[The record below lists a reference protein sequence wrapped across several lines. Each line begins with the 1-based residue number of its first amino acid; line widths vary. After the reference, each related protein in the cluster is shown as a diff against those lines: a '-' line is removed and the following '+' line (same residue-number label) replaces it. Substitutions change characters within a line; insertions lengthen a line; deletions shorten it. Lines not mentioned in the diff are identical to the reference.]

1 MRTARTKLV
10 DDAHT
15 VFAASTPRPP
25 APQPGLDIADE
36 PPRPRHALR
45 TEAVA

>member
-1 MRTARTKLV
+1 MRTARTKLA

-15 VFAASTPRPP
+15 VFAASTARPP
-25 APQPGLDIADE
+25 APPPGLVIADE
-36 PPRPRHALR
+36 PPRPRHALP